1 MAETDKTKAETKVE
15 AKPEPKVET
24 EVEAKPEAE
33 VEAKPA
39 TKVKDGGKYL
49 VNTKGGRMVD
59 MDNGETYTQVPT
71 LVDSTKMTAWLAMQ
85 EAGAKV
91 EIQTVG

>member
-24 EVEAKPEAE
+24 EVEAKAE